1 MQVTRRKD
9 ETIDKLIR
17 RFTKK
22 VKREGILEDYR
33 DSLFYEKPSVAR
45 RLKSE
50 KAEQARQREKRKK
63 ERNRK
68 RRRK

>member
-9 ETIDKLIR
+9 ETIDRLVR
-17 RFTKK
+17 RFIKK
-22 VKREGILEDYR
+22 VKRCGILEDYR
-33 DSLFYEKPSVAR
+33 DNLFYEKPSVAK

-50 KAEQARQREKRKK
+50 KAEQTRQREKRKK

-68 RRRK
+68 RKRK

>member
-9 ETIDKLIR
+9 ESIDKMIR

-22 VKREGILEDYR
+22 IKRCGILEDHR
-33 DSLFYEKPSVAR
+33 DSRYYEKPSVAR
-45 RLKSE
+45 RIKSE

-68 RRRK
+68 RRQK

>member
-1 MQVTRRKD
+1 MQVTLRRD
-9 ETIDKLIR
+9 ESIEKLIR

-22 VKREGILEDYR
+22 VKRCGILEDYR
-33 DSLFYEKPSVAR
+33 DTRYYEKPSIAK

>member
-1 MQVTRRKD
+1 MQVTLRRD
-9 ETIDKLIR
+9 ESIDKLIR
-17 RFTKK
+17 RFIKK
-22 VKREGILEDYR
+22 VKRCGILEDYR
-33 DSLFYEKPSVAR
+33 DNLFYEKPSVAK

-50 KAEQARQREKRKK
+50 KAEQTRQREKRKK